1 VIDKKSATHVT
12 LPSDREIV
20 ITRVFNAPRELV
32 FKAWSDP
39 EYIARWWG
47 PAGWTVPVSKMDF
60 RPGGEWHYCMRGPE
74 GEESCGLAVYHEI
87 VKPERIVYTD
97 YFAGADGKPVEGM
110 PEALITV
117 TFTAHDGKTTFNG
130 RSLYPTM
137 EQRDKVLKM
146 GLEEGMTESLN
157 RLEALLASL

>member
-1 VIDKKSATHVT
+1 MIDKKSATQVT
-12 LPSDREIV
+12 LPSDREIM
-20 ITRVFNAPRELV
+20 ITRVFNARRELV
-32 FKAWSDP
+32 FKAWSDA

-60 RPGGEWHYCMRGPE
+60 RPGGKWHYCIRGPE

-97 YFAGADGKPVEGM
+97 YFAGTDGKPVEGM
-110 PEALITV
+110 PEARITV
-117 TFTAHDGKTTFNG
+117 TFTELDGKTTFIG
-130 RSLYPTM
+130 RSLYPTAKD
-137 EQRDKVLKM
+137 RDAVLKI

-157 RLEALLASL
+157 RLEEFLASV